1 MVWTDSIW
9 YASWAI
15 HQQYAKLQDLFPT
28 TGILSKYDKGSD
40 EDQQMLTWKSIL
52 KQSESDSQ
60 TDKKYLENQ
69 LAYVLRAK
77 YQGKG
82 IKLI

>member
-1 MVWTDSIW
+1 
-9 YASWAI
+9 
-15 HQQYAKLQDLFPT
+15 
-28 TGILSKYDKGSD
+28 
-40 EDQQMLTWKSIL
+40 MLTWKSIL